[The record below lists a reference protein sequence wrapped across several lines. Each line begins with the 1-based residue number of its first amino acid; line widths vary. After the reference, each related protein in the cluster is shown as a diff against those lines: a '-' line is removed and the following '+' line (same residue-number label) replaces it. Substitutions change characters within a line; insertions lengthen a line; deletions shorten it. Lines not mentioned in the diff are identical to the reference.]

1 MCEISSQL
9 STNTGFCKA
18 VLPQKDALLSPLT
31 FAHVFKLKNYRKM
44 KKMYCSFMLVALVF
58 ASSCKKKDTPPEIT
72 GKYGIVAA
80 DSKLEWKGYKNGGG
94 HHGAFT
100 VAPADI
106 TVLQGK
112 LAGVTFTVDI
122 TTIQD
127 FDLSVEEGRDELLD
141 HLQSD
146 AFFNV
151 ALHPTATFTITSQAP
166 YEGGTEGA
174 IAGANCIIKGNFTM
188 LGKTLAISFPAKV
201 NVTGTSL
208 LAEATF
214 KIDRTKW
221 GMNSFSDPAGG
232 LYVFPNVDII
242 LKIKADK

>member
-1 MCEISSQL
+1 
-9 STNTGFCKA
+9 
-18 VLPQKDALLSPLT
+18 
-31 FAHVFKLKNYRKM
+31 M

-72 GKYGIVAA
+72 GKYRIVAA
-80 DSKLEWKGYKNGGG
+80 DSKLEWKGYKTGGG

-100 VAPADI
+100 VAPADV
-106 TVLQGK
+106 TVQQGK
-112 LAGVTFTVDI
+112 ITGGTFTVDI

-127 FDLSVEEGRDELLD
+127 FDLIVEAERNELLK
-141 HLQSD
+141 HLKSPD
-146 AFFNV
+146 FFNV
-151 ALHPTATFTITSQAP
+151 AVHPTAIFTITSLEP
-166 YEGGTEGA
+166 YAGGAEGA
-174 IAGANCIIKGNFTM
+174 IAGANSVIKGNFTM

-201 NVTGTSL
+201 DVTGTSL

-232 LYVFPNVDII
+232 LYILPQVDII
-242 LKIKADK
+242 LKIKANK